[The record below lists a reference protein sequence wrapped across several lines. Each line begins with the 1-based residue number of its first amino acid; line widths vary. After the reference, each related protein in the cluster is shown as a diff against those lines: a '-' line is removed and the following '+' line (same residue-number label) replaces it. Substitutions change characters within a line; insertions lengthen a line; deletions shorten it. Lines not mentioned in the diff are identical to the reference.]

1 MKIINMPST
10 KVVILIIEKIL
21 EFFKP
26 EYLKI
31 FISLFLNK
39 LLKKTWVDIKNM
51 NGNISKTN
59 IGVLI
64 SDK

>member
-39 LLKKTWVDIKNM
+39 LLKKTWVDIKNI
-51 NGNISKTN
+51 NGNISKTK

>member
-64 SDK
+64 NDK